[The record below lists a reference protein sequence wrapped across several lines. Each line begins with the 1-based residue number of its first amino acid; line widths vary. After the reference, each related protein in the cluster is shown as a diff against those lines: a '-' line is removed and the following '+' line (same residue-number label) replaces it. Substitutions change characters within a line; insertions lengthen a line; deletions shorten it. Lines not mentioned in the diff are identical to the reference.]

1 MLENK
6 KSLYWIFFCPIS
18 FCIRIFFVF
27 SRRIWVIAPSRRC
40 RTKTERLTMRAEL
53 HTWDRLSCPSGS
65 GNFFVWLFSCLSL
78 VGLSIFKTN
87 NLHIR
92 RRFITPPSPGFRYVS
107 ISYAEASHC
116 FARRHTKHF
125 LCSYAA
131 CAVYMSR
138 QYHIQI
144 SNPSKTWIIQ

>member
-92 RRFITPPSPGFRYVS
+92 RRFITPPITGISLCINKLRRSVALFCQAAYEAFFVLVCRLCCLYVPT
-107 ISYAEASHC
+107 IP
-116 FARRHTKHF
+116 HTN
-125 LCSYAA
+125 
-131 CAVYMSR
+131 
-138 QYHIQI
+138 Q
-144 SNPSKTWIIQ
+144 